1 MLSMKRD
8 VRDLLNEGTSRI
20 AVSRRGAFLRR
31 VLIVS
36 EIAVTMLLL
45 ICAGAAVYSFH
56 DLQQIPLGFT
66 PENTLTAQLPL
77 ANLSAARRKAFFIEL
92 LDRIRSHGEVR
103 EAGAVLLRPLEGTV
117 GWDVEYQARGQDAY
131 EAKQNPISNFE
142 VVTPGYF
149 AAIGTPLLTGRDF
162 TPHDN
167 DASESVMIVSQSLAQ
182 GRFGSISEAVGK
194 QIKLGRPNEA
204 GEWSTIVGV
213 VADAQ
218 YRQLGTV
225 RHDIFTPFL
234 QTNVPLR
241 YIVVRTE
248 TDPDSFVPALRQEV
262 GAIDRNQPVSKVLT
276 MQQLISAAKIGPR
289 LSMLLLAV
297 FAVFAA
303 FLAAV
308 GVYGLVSDS
317 ISQRRREIGIRMAL
331 GAQSSNVL
339 VFMTRGEMGSVL
351 LGEFIG
357 LALSLAAFRTYGH
370 FLYRA
375 SAIDFTSIAITLL
388 ILSSITVTACL
399 FPVFR
404 ATQARVSDLLL
415 D

>member
-1 MLSMKRD
+1 
-8 VRDLLNEGTSRI
+8 
-20 AVSRRGAFLRR
+20 
-31 VLIVS
+31 
-36 EIAVTMLLL
+36 
-45 ICAGAAVYSFH
+45 
-56 DLQQIPLGFT
+56 
-66 PENTLTAQLPL
+66 
-77 ANLSAARRKAFFIEL
+77 
-92 LDRIRSHGEVR
+92 
-103 EAGAVLLRPLEGTV
+103 
-117 GWDVEYQARGQDAY
+117 
-131 EAKQNPISNFE
+131 
-142 VVTPGYF
+142 
-149 AAIGTPLLTGRDF
+149 
-162 TPHDN
+162 
-167 DASESVMIVSQSLAQ
+167 
-182 GRFGSISEAVGK
+182 
-194 QIKLGRPNEA
+194 
-204 GEWSTIVGV
+204 
-213 VADAQ
+213 
-218 YRQLGTV
+218 
-225 RHDIFTPFL
+225 
-234 QTNVPLR
+234 
-241 YIVVRTE
+241 
-248 TDPDSFVPALRQEV
+248 
-262 GAIDRNQPVSKVLT
+262 
-276 MQQLISAAKIGPR
+276 
-289 LSMLLLAV
+289 MLLLAV